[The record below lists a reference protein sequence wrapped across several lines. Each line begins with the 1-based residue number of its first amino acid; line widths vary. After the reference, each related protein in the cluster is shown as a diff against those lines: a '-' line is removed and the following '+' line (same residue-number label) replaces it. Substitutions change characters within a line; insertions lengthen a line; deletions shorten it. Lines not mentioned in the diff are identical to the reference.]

1 PAYQLPFQSTGKRTT
16 PDFAYNA
23 DSASPYWAYDS
34 YGYGGLIG
42 VYGTSAGA
50 PQWAALVALADQ
62 ALAQNGVGSLDGFS
76 PTLPLLYKLA
86 GQSYATYYNDI
97 VSGSNGYQAGPGYDY
112 VTGIGSPVADQIVL
126 GILNTLVPPSGGA
139 RVPGGHPGKTPGSP
153 LGSAPSHS
161 PVSGHPGSNNK
172 GAPTML
178 GTSSDPRLGLLFAGL
193 ANQ

>member
-1 PAYQLPFQSTGKRTT
+1 IGGTTLTVDNNYTVLSETGWWRSGGGVSFAEYQPAYQLPFQSTGKRTT

-23 DSASPYWAYDS
+23 DSASPHLAYDS
-34 YGYGGLIG
+34 YGYRGLIG
-42 VYGTSAGA
+42 RYRTSAGA

-76 PTLPLLYKLA
+76 QTLPLLYKLA

-126 GILNTLVPPSGGA
+126 GILN
-139 RVPGGHPGKTPGSP
+139 
-153 LGSAPSHS
+153 
-161 PVSGHPGSNNK
+161 
-172 GAPTML
+172 
-178 GTSSDPRLGLLFAGL
+178 
-193 ANQ
+193 